1 MIIANGP
8 WSKGVIYGST
18 LRPSEEGY
26 SAIQAATKQ
35 LLASVDPQAEIIYS
49 LRYTQLGSLEN
60 DASASLSTEGCD
72 RIFSFPAPCL
82 DLAFDDIMIE
92 QVKRVWKTIM
102 GPDANEDEFLVF
114 EDREGKAEDE

>member
-1 MIIANGP
+1 MTLTNGC
-8 WSKGVIYGST
+8 WFKGVIYGST
-18 LRPSEEGY
+18 LRSSEEGY

-35 LLASVDPQAEIIYS
+35 LLTSVDSQAEVIYS

-60 DASASLSTEGCD
+60 DASASLTTEECD

-82 DLAFDDIMIE
+82 DLAFDDTMIE

-114 EDREGKAEDE
+114 EDREGTAEDE